1 MERVTST
8 RGRHRH
14 RQICISSQN
23 SLSSPFLTLR
33 MQFLIFGLWG
43 KFGSFGSVAF
53 DSVTSN
59 VRNMTLGN

>member
-43 KFGSFGSVAF
+43 KFGSFGFALHSTQLLQM
-53 DSVTSN
+53 SGT
-59 VRNMTLGN
+59 